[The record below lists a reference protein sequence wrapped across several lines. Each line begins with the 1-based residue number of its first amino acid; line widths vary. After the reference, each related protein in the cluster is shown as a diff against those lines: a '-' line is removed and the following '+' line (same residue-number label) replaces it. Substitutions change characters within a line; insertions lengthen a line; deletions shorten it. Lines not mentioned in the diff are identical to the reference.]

1 MHKLTPWASVLS
13 LSLFIAPA
21 ARANPQFDALKAE
34 IAAQRLDL
42 EAQQQRLLQLE
53 DRLLALSR
61 GRASADQIPAPSPLA
76 PDGARL
82 TTAPDGARLTTAPDG
97 ARLTTAPDGASQP
110 VVTQAVGVA
119 PPERERTPVVAVMS
133 EQGGIVTRAGQFT
146 VEPSLEYARSD
157 RNRVIFRGIEVPQS
171 VLVGVFDIN
180 ESRQDILTA
189 ALGLRFGV
197 NSRFELNARVP
208 YVYRND
214 VSVLAAAVQN
224 QAGGT
229 ADRGDVPAR
238 GQNIGDI
245 EFGARYQL
253 TNGARGL
260 PYLIAGIQAVAP
272 TGTNPFTVP
281 RDSGTGVALRSATGA
296 GFWGVTPTLT
306 ALLPSDPA
314 VLFGSIGYTRN
325 FGRRF
330 DGVQLSQDVLV
341 DYVKPGDAIQGSAG
355 IGISLN
361 PRVALSLG
369 YAHSW
374 SFGTRTQG
382 RAIQRSLLTGPTTSD
397 PFDNKLRDLQVG
409 RFLFGISYRASPS
422 TTINWN
428 VEIGAT
434 QDAPDIRT
442 TLRFPFSF
450 GGEPSSR

>member
-1 MHKLTPWASVLS
+1 MHRLLPWIALLS
-13 LSLFIAPA
+13 PCLLVAAPA
-21 ARANPQFDALKAE
+21 QANPELDDLKAA

-42 EAQQQRLLQLE
+42 DIQQRRLGQLE
-53 DRLLALSR
+53 ERLLALSR
-61 GRASADQIPAPSPLA
+61 GMASADQIPAPSPLA
-76 PDGARL
+76 TD
-82 TTAPDGARLTTAPDG
+82 TALAKHSPESAGVPA
-97 ARLTTAPDGASQP
+97 
-110 VVTQAVGVA
+110 VTQAVGIA

-133 EQGGIVTRAGQFT
+133 EQGGIVTRAGQIT
-146 VEPSLEYARSD
+146 VEPSLEYARAD

-197 NSRFELNARVP
+197 NSRFELNGRIP

-224 QAGGT
+224 QNGGMS
-229 ADRGDVPAR
+229 DRGDVPAR
-238 GQNIGDI
+238 GQNIGDV

-253 TNGARGL
+253 TNGSRGF

-281 RDSGTGVALRSATGA
+281 RDPGTGVALRSATGA

-325 FGRRF
+325 FGRQF

-369 YAHSW
+369 YAHNW
-374 SFGTRTQG
+374 SFGTRTRG
-382 RAIQRSLLTGPTTSD
+382 RAIQRSILTGPTTSD

-409 RFLFGISYRASPS
+409 RFLFGVSYRVSPS

-434 QDAPDIRT
+434 QDAPDVRT
-442 TLRFPFSF
+442 TFRIPFSF
-450 GGEPSSR
+450 GGQMSNQ